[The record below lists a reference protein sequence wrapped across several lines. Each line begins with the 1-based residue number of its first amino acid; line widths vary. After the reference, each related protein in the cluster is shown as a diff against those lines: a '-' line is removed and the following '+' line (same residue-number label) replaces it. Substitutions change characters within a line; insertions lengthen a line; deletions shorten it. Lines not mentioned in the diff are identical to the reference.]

1 MQTCCFLIKK
11 LFTERKKARRLS
23 WKARGNAKSPKN
35 QKKICKNLAVVL
47 KYATSEFKSKLKLRD
62 EFGKPK
68 IETLQPYF
76 LEAIVNIAMQFRSR
90 KERINAIYRCI
101 LTIDLILT

>member
-1 MQTCCFLIKK
+1 MLESK
-11 LFTERKKARRLS
+11 LMEWQNRQR
-23 WKARGNAKSPKN
+23 N
-35 QKKICKNLAVVL
+35 QKKRDNLAVVL